1 MKVKSSKNN
10 STLGTRNSELKGA
23 AFLWDESFLWGLM
36 AYKALRSNNL
46 PFEFI
51 RSDDIK
57 NGCLKN
63 YKMLFVPGGWAS
75 NKMKTLGEKGISE
88 IKNFVDK
95 GGNYLGFCGG
105 AGLAT
110 LDGIGLLDIK
120 RVPTKQRVP
129 SFSGRIYLNINEHP
143 IWQSVNRD
151 RNPLSVTDTKHGH
164 DLRIFHAW
172 WPSQF
177 ATADENIKVIATYGN
192 ALPDSFS
199 SDLNVGDVEA
209 NGSWP
214 ELEDIYKINLNPQR
228 LKGTPA
234 VVEGS
239 FGKGKVILS
248 LIHFD
253 TPDDTNGAKVLKNL
267 WEYLAGQSSRA
278 TEQQSSRTAE
288 QQNIKGKIIPYE
300 NYCSTALLRCCT
312 DIESAVDD
320 LISLGMR
327 NFLWFWRNPMLLQW
341 RRGIRGL
348 EYCTLHIM
356 IKEMREIL
364 KNQNTEDRIQKTDI
378 NRIKELL
385 IPFTEKARHLLILE
399 RYAMQ
404 NRHIT
409 PLSLPL
415 IRGGENDPKMQEM
428 RIELFGNSKSH
439 GGLFKKLIDE
449 VDKILYILLK
459 HRRRNDTA

>member
-1 MKVKSSKNN
+1 MKTKN
-10 STLGTRNSELKGA
+10 KV

-63 YKMLFVPGGWAS
+63 YKVIFVPGGWAS

-143 IWQSVNRD
+143 IWDGLND
-151 RNPLSVTDTKHGH
+151 RTAAQQNSSAAEQQQNMENNTLLNKNYCSTA
-164 DLRIFHAW
+164 LLLYCSENIFHAW

-177 ATADENIKVIATYGN
+177 LTPPIPPLVRGGIKILATYGD
-192 ALPDSFS
+192 ALSDSFS

-267 WEYLAGQSSRA
+267 WEYLAEQCNSAIVRQCDRKNLQPSAFSLQSIN
-278 TEQQSSRTAE
+278 E
-288 QQNIKGKIIPYE
+288 
-300 NYCSTALLRCCT
+300 
-312 DIESAVDD
+312 IESLVAD
-320 LISLGMR
+320 LINLGMR

-385 IPFTEKARHLLILE
+385 IPFTEKARQLLILE

-415 IRGGENDPKMQEM
+415 ISGGENDPKMQEM

-439 GGLFKKLIDE
+439 GGLFKELIDTIDD
-449 VDKILYILLK
+449 VLYTLISDKDGALK
-459 HRRRNDTA
+459 